1 VSEVVEAEEWMRNE
15 VVKVLVVDASEEVV
29 EEVEGDPMSEVV
41 EEELMTVAGEVED
54 VMNVE
59 AEEVLKNDGEAEVAE
74 MNVEVEEEE
83 ELMSVVEEVEG
94 VMNEEVEEVE

>member
-1 VSEVVEAEEWMRNE
+1 MSEVVEAEEWMRNE

>member
-1 VSEVVEAEEWMRNE
+1 MRNE